1 MSHHDFRVRTWL
13 MATTALLAISGA
25 AQADEAADAAGD
37 ATTVEQV
44 IVTGDIAFRNRTN
57 DPNPVLSYDLE
68 YF

>member
-1 MSHHDFRVRTWL
+1 